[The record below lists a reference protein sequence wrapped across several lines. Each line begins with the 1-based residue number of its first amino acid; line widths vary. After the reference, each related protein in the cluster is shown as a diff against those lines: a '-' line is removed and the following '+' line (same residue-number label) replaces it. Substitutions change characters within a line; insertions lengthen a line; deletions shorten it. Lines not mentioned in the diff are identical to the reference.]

1 MKYKASKRDINASY
15 DVYKVGYCTIQY
27 LLNGIEPFAYSA
39 RAEGW
44 ACDYYDLGGNIV
56 ISTGYAPTGTAVPYE
71 LSKKYDDKAAKVLEN
86 KWAWKRQ
93 QAELAKLRAEY
104 VKEVIA

>member
-1 MKYKASKRDINASY
+1 MKYKASKKDINASY

-44 ACDYYDLGGNIV
+44 ACDYYDFGGGIV
-56 ISTGYAPTGTAVPYE
+56 VSTGYAPTGAAVPYE
-71 LSKKYDDKAAKVLEN
+71 LSRKYDDKAAKVLGN
-86 KWAWKRQ
+86 NWSYNRKL
-93 QAELAKLRAEY
+93 AELTRLRAEY

>member
-1 MKYKASKRDINASY
+1 MKRKVTKKEINANY
-15 DVYKVGYCTIQY
+15 KVLKVGYCTIQY
-27 LLNGIEPFAYSA
+27 LLYDMEPFAYSA

-44 ACDYYDLGGNIV
+44 ACDYYDVKGIV
-56 ISTGYAPTGTAVPYE
+56 VSTGYAPTGTAVPYE
-71 LSKKYDDKAAKVLEN
+71 LSKKYDDKAAKVLGN

-104 VKEVIA
+104 MKEVIA